1 MLGEDEEG
9 ACRVREVEYEFKKK
23 KKVCE
28 SWAKIWVSYEA
39 DHRKWEIAQDVTSP
53 SQSQNTVS
61 LYYPKNRNNNNEM
74 KEIPLIVVIHFI
86 SFECSPNVTLF
97 SHSSSTT

>member
-28 SWAKIWVSYEA
+28 SWAKI
-39 DHRKWEIAQDVTSP
+39 
-53 SQSQNTVS
+53 
-61 LYYPKNRNNNNEM
+61 
-74 KEIPLIVVIHFI
+74 
-86 SFECSPNVTLF
+86 
-97 SHSSSTT
+97 